1 MNYISHHGIE
11 GQQWGVRNGPPY
23 PLDKATKK
31 KVNKEVLRQL
41 IIARKPLED
50 HTLPKGTGVYRVTPK
65 IDDTVKYKYVTY
77 TDHDNDIYRGG
88 WVRKSNNADSA
99 YQQTY
104 KTNSELK
111 IAGLN
116 TVNKEAAKI
125 LLKNE
130 KLGKESIKDFYNL
143 AYGNR
148 LFPEE
153 LKEVID
159 DNLKN
164 YKNISTDELVFKSTY
179 SLGMNPALKEKI
191 ADSLRKQGYNAMSDR
206 AAIGGERGWR
216 REGYDPLIILDNSVI
231 TKISTERIDPREERK
246 AEKRANK
253 DSDKINWYY

>member
-31 KVNKEVLRQL
+31 KVNEEVLRQL
-41 IIARKPLED
+41 VIARKPLED
-50 HTLPKGTGVYRVTPK
+50 HTLPKGTGVYRVTPRV
-65 IDDTVKYKYVTY
+65 DDTVKYKYVTY
-77 TDHDNDIYRGG
+77 TDHDNDVYRGG
-88 WVRKSNNADSA
+88 WVRKSNGVPSA

-104 KTNSELK
+104 RTNSELK

-130 KLGKESIKDFYNL
+130 KLGQRSIADFYSL

-148 LFPEE
+148 MPTEE
-153 LKEVID
+153 LKEIIND
-159 DNLKN
+159 DIKN
-164 YKNISTDELVFKSTY
+164 YKNIHTDELVFKSTY
-179 SLGMNPALKEKI
+179 SLGLNSELKEKI

-206 AAIGGERGWR
+206 AGIGGERGWK
-216 REGYDPLIILDNSVI
+216 REGYDPLIILDDSAI
-231 TKISTERIDPREERK
+231 TKISTEKIDQREERK

-253 DSDKINWYY
+253 DSKKINWYY